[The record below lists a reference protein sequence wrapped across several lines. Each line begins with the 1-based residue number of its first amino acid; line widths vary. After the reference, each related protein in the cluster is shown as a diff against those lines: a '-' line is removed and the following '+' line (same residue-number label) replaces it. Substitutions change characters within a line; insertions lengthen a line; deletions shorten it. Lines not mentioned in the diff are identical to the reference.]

1 MAGELDR
8 GTAERV
14 IARAME
20 LSGRDRRGL
29 SPDQLV
35 AIGGELGVAEVY
47 VRRAL
52 AEVLSKPPRV
62 RALDRSVLAARHVE
76 LLPAEAD
83 RLLGTWFEQVDG
95 MRVLRH
101 TGPELGVWA
110 PRTGVV
116 AGARAAMA
124 KAGGADLDLRE
135 ATGVTC
141 NVEAIGEDA
150 ALVRLEARVKR
161 DYAMTAGIIGA
172 GGTVAS
178 GIVAYLIWWPLA
190 AGAVAAV
197 AGCYGLLRAQRSES
211 ELVALA
217 LERRLDAVAASREP
231 DLRTPSVAGA
241 LGKMRDVAGRARR
254 SGTRP

>member
-1 MAGELDR
+1 MGRWRPLNLCRPPFSLPEPEQLVNEDSRPTRSTPTSRSASGASSSQATIHGMTGELDR

-20 LSGRDRRGL
+20 LSGRERRGL

-35 AIGGELGVAEVY
+35 AIGAELGVAEVH

-52 AEVLSKPPRV
+52 AEVLSKPQRV
-62 RALDRSVLAARHVE
+62 RALDRSVHAARHVE

-95 MRVLRH
+95 MRALRH

-135 ATGVTC
+135 STGVTST
-141 NVEAIGEDA
+141 VEPIGDQS

-161 DYAMTAGIIGA
+161 DYAMTAGIVGA
-172 GGTVAS
+172 GGTA
-178 GIVAYLIWWPLA
+178 P
-190 AGAVAAV
+190 
-197 AGCYGLLRAQRSES
+197 RSS
-211 ELVALA
+211 SA
-217 LERRLDAVAASREP
+217 
-231 DLRTPSVAGA
+231 T
-241 LGKMRDVAGRARR
+241 
-254 SGTRP
+254 

>member
-14 IARAME
+14 ITRAME
-20 LSGRDRRGL
+20 LSGRERRGL

-35 AIGGELGVAEVY
+35 AIAGELGVAEVH

-52 AEVLSKPPRV
+52 AEVLSAPPRV
-62 RALDRSVLAARHVE
+62 RALDRSVHAARHVE
-76 LLPAEAD
+76 LLPGEAD

-95 MRVLRH
+95 MRALRH

-124 KAGGADLDLRE
+124 KAGGADLDLRD
-135 ATGVTC
+135 AIGVTST
-141 NVEAIGEDA
+141 VEAIGDDS

-161 DYAMTAGIIGA
+161 DYAITAGIVGA

-178 GIVAYLIWWPLA
+178 LILGYLTWWPLA
-190 AGAVAAV
+190 AGVVASL
-197 AGCYGLLRAQRSES
+197 AGCWGLLRAQKSES
-211 ELVALA
+211 QLLALA
-217 LERRLDAVAASREP
+217 LERRLDAISASREP
-231 DLRTPSVAGA
+231 ALRTPSMAGA
-241 LGKMRDVAGRARR
+241 LGKMREVAERARR

>member
-1 MAGELDR
+1 
-8 GTAERV
+8 
-14 IARAME
+14 
-20 LSGRDRRGL
+20 
-29 SPDQLV
+29 
-35 AIGGELGVAEVY
+35 
-47 VRRAL
+47 
-52 AEVLSKPPRV
+52 V
-62 RALDRSVLAARHVE
+62 RALDRSVIAARHVE

-83 RLLGTWFEQVDG
+83 RLLVTWFEQVDG
-95 MRVLRH
+95 MRALRH

-135 ATGVTC
+135 ASGVTC
-141 NVEAIGEDA
+141 TVEPIGAES

-161 DYAMTAGIIGA
+161 DYAVTAGVVGA
-172 GGTVAS
+172 GGTAAS
-178 GIVAYLIWWPLA
+178 GILGFLIWWPFA
-190 AGAVAAV
+190 AGVAAAG

-217 LERRLDAVAASREP
+217 LERRLDAVSASREP
-231 DLRTPSVAGA
+231 VVRTPSVAGA
-241 LGKMRDVAGRARR
+241 LGKVRDVAGRARR

>member
-1 MAGELDR
+1 MGGELDR
-8 GTAERV
+8 STAERV

-20 LSGRDRRGL
+20 LSGRERRGL

-52 AEVLSKPPRV
+52 AEVLSKPSRV
-62 RALDRSVLAARHVE
+62 RALDRSVRAARHVE

-95 MRVLRH
+95 MRALRH

-135 ATGVTC
+135 AQGVTSS
-141 NVEAIGEDA
+141 VEPIGDA
-150 ALVRLEARVKR
+150 SALVRLEARVKR
-161 DYAMTAGIIGA
+161 DYAVTAGIVGA
-172 GGTVAS
+172 GGAS
-178 GIVAYLIWWPLA
+178 ASLIVAYVTWWPLA
-190 AGAVAAV
+190 AGTVAAL
-197 AGCYGLLRAQRSES
+197 AGCWGLLRAQRSES

-217 LERRLDAVAASREP
+217 LERRLDAVSASREP
-231 DLRTPSVAGA
+231 ELRTPSMTGA
-241 LGKMRDVAGRARR
+241 LGRMRNVADRARR
-254 SGTRP
+254 SGTRR

>member
-1 MAGELDR
+1 MTGELDR

-35 AIGGELGVAEVY
+35 AIGAELGVAEVH

-52 AEVLSKPPRV
+52 DEVLSKPQRV
-62 RALDRSVLAARHVE
+62 RALDRSVAAARHVE

-83 RLLGTWFEQVDG
+83 RLLMTWFEQVDG
-95 MRVLRH
+95 MRALRH

-110 PRTGVV
+110 PRTGMV

-135 ATGVTC
+135 SPGVTST
-141 NVEAIGEDA
+141 VEPIGEQS

-161 DYAMTAGIIGA
+161 DYAMTAGIVGA
-172 GGTVAS
+172 GGGTAS
-178 GIVAYLIWWPLA
+178 IILGAVVWWPLA
-190 AGAVAAV
+190 AGAVAAG
-197 AGCYGLLRAQRSES
+197 AGAYGLLKAQRSES

-217 LERRLDAVAASREP
+217 LERRLDAVSASREP
-231 DLRTPSVAGA
+231 AVRTPSMAGA
-241 LGKMRDVAGRARR
+241 LGKVADLAGRARR
-254 SGTRP
+254 STPRT

>member
-1 MAGELDR
+1 MTGELDR
-8 GTAERV
+8 STAERV

-20 LSGRDRRGL
+20 LSGRERRGL
-29 SPDQLV
+29 SPDQIV
-35 AIGGELGVAEVY
+35 AIGGELGIDEVH

-95 MRVLRH
+95 MRALRH
-101 TGPELGVWA
+101 TGPEFGVWA
-110 PRTGVV
+110 PRTGMV

-135 ATGVTC
+135 AIGVTST
-141 NVEAIGEDA
+141 VEPIGDDS

-161 DYAMTAGIIGA
+161 DYAITAGIVGA
-172 GGTVAS
+172 GGAVAS
-178 GIVAYLIWWPLA
+178 VILGYLTWWPLV
-190 AGAVAAV
+190 AGVVAAA

-211 ELVALA
+211 ELLALA
-217 LERRLDAVAASREP
+217 LERRLDAVSASREP
-231 DLRTPSVAGA
+231 ALRTPSVTGA
-241 LGKMRDVAGRARR
+241 LGKMREVAERARR